1 MIFGKL
7 DLTESVLHT
16 HADSYI
22 LVGIKKVSTARPFLS
37 SAVMMAGLAGLFAL
51 GFADILYAHE
61 LMLIGVV
68 MTAALIIGMSLAQ
81 LRLFSRDLHGAQAI
95 NAVYGT
101 YRHLNQKR
109 IAISAAVE
117 AAKSGGV
124 S

>member
-7 DLTESVLHT
+7 DLREHVLHT

-37 SAVMMAGLAGLFAL
+37 SSVMIAGLTGLFGF

-61 LMLIGVV
+61 LILIGVV
-68 MTAALIIGMSLAQ
+68 MTAALLVGFSLAQ

-101 YRHLNQKR
+101 YRHLNKKR

-117 AAKSGGV
+117 AAKSGGA

>member
-7 DLTESVLHT
+7 DLREHVLHT

-61 LMLIGVV
+61 LMLIGAV
-68 MTAALIIGMSLAQ
+68 MTAALAIGISLAQ

-95 NAVYGT
+95 NAIYGT

-109 IAISAAVE
+109 IAICAAVE
-117 AAKSGGV
+117 AAKSGGA

>member
-7 DLTESVLHT
+7 DVREHVLHT
-16 HADSYI
+16 HVDSYI

-37 SAVMMAGLAGLFAL
+37 SAVMIAGLAGLFVL

-61 LMLIGVV
+61 LMMIGAVIV
-68 MTAALIIGMSLAQ
+68 TALMVGVSLAQ

-101 YRHLNQKR
+101 YRHLNKKR
-109 IAISAAVE
+109 IAISAAID
-117 AAKSGGV
+117 AAKSGGA

>member
-7 DLTESVLHT
+7 MLTEHVLHT

-22 LVGIKKVSTARPFLS
+22 LVGIKKVSTARPFYS
-37 SAVMMAGLAGLFAL
+37 SSVMIAGLAGLFAL
-51 GFADILYAHE
+51 GFADILYAQE
-61 LMLIGVV
+61 LILIS
-68 MTAALIIGMSLAQ
+68 ALIATALMVGFSLAQ
-81 LRLFSRDLHGAQAI
+81 LRLFSRDLNGAQAI

-109 IAISAAVE
+109 IAIAAAVE
-117 AAKSGGV
+117 AAKSGGA

>member
-1 MIFGKL
+1 MIFGNL

-37 SAVMMAGLAGLFAL
+37 SSVMIAGLAGLFAL

-68 MTAALIIGMSLAQ
+68 IVTALIIGMSLAQ

-101 YRHLNQKR
+101 YRDLNQKR

-117 AAKSGGV
+117 AAKSGGA

>member
-37 SAVMMAGLAGLFAL
+37 SGVMIAGLAGLFAL
-51 GFADILYAHE
+51 GFADILYFYE
-61 LMLIGVV
+61 LILIGAVIVTALVV
-68 MTAALIIGMSLAQ
+68 GMSLAQ
-81 LRLFSRDLHGAQAI
+81 LRLFSRDLHSAQAI

-117 AAKSGGV
+117 AAKSGGA

>member
-16 HADSYI
+16 HAASYI

-37 SAVMMAGLAGLFAL
+37 SSVMIAGLAGLFAL

-61 LMLIGVV
+61 LMLIGAV
-68 MTAALIIGMSLAQ
+68 MTAALVIGINLAQ

-117 AAKSGGV
+117 AAKSGDA

>member
-7 DLTESVLHT
+7 DLREHVLHT

-37 SAVMMAGLAGLFAL
+37 SSVMMAGLAGLFAL
-51 GFADILYAHE
+51 GFADILYTHE
-61 LMLIGVV
+61 LILIGAV
-68 MTAALIIGMSLAQ
+68 MTAALVIGMSLAQ
-81 LRLFSRDLHGAQAI
+81 LRLFSRDLHGAHAI

-109 IAISAAVE
+109 IAISAAIE
-117 AAKSGGV
+117 AAKSGGA

>member
-7 DLTESVLHT
+7 DLREHVLHT

-37 SAVMMAGLAGLFAL
+37 SSVMMAGLAGLFAL
-51 GFADILYAHE
+51 GFADILYTHE
-61 LMLIGVV
+61 LILIGAV
-68 MTAALIIGMSLAQ
+68 MTAALVIGMSLAQ

-109 IAISAAVE
+109 IAISAAIE
-117 AAKSGGV
+117 AAKSGGA

>member
-1 MIFGKL
+1 MIFGKP
-7 DLTESVLHT
+7 DLREHVLHP

-37 SAVMMAGLAGLFAL
+37 SSVMMAGLAGLFAL

-61 LMLIGVV
+61 LILIGAV

-109 IAISAAVE
+109 IAISAAID
-117 AAKSGGV
+117 AAKSGGA

>member
-7 DLTESVLHT
+7 DLTDSVLHT

-37 SAVMMAGLAGLFAL
+37 SGVMMAGMAGLFAL

-61 LMLIGVV
+61 LIFISAVIV
-68 MTAALIIGMSLAQ
+68 SALMVGFSLAQ

-109 IAISAAVE
+109 MAISAAVE
-117 AAKSGGV
+117 AAKSGGA

>member
-37 SAVMMAGLAGLFAL
+37 SAVVMAGLAGLFAL
-51 GFADILYAHE
+51 GFADILYVHE
-61 LMLIGVV
+61 LMLIGAV
-68 MTAALIIGMSLAQ
+68 MTTALVIGMSLAQ

-117 AAKSGGV
+117 AAKSGGA

>member
-16 HADSYI
+16 HADSFI

-37 SAVMMAGLAGLFAL
+37 SSIMVAGLAGLFAL

-61 LMLIGVV
+61 LMLIGAV
-68 MTAALIIGMSLAQ
+68 IGTSLMVGLQLAQ

-101 YRHLNQKR
+101 FRHLNQKR

-117 AAKSGGV
+117 AAKSGGA

>member
-7 DLTESVLHT
+7 DLREHVLHT

-37 SAVMMAGLAGLFAL
+37 SSVMMAGLAGLFAL

-61 LMLIGVV
+61 LILIGAV

-109 IAISAAVE
+109 IAISAAID
-117 AAKSGGV
+117 AAKSGGA

>member
-37 SAVMMAGLAGLFAL
+37 SSVMIAGMAGLFAL
-51 GFADILYAHE
+51 GFADILYTHE
-61 LMLIGVV
+61 LMLIGAV
-68 MTAALIIGMSLAQ
+68 MTTALVIGMSLAQ

-117 AAKSGGV
+117 AAKSGGA

>member
-37 SAVMMAGLAGLFAL
+37 SAVMIAGLAGLFAL
-51 GFADILYAHE
+51 GFADILYVHE
-61 LMLIGVV
+61 LMLIGAVI
-68 MTAALIIGMSLAQ
+68 TAALMVGFSLAQ
-81 LRLFSRDLHGAQAI
+81 LRLFSRDLYGAQAI

-117 AAKSGGV
+117 AAKSGGA